1 MASARAGEAPSAGEE
16 TTERK
21 EIRMSGPF
29 IVVFSYSIK
38 PGKLEEARK
47 RIAELVD
54 FVETNE
60 PRMIAFHCFLDEEG
74 TTMTVVQVHPDAASM
89 EFHLQVNAKHF
100 ATAFDYLDEQLSEQY
115 FGPMSESLAAE
126 LSKWDEPG
134 RKLMS
139 MPVHEGGFTRSNV
152 R

>member
-1 MASARAGEAPSAGEE
+1 MGE
-16 TTERK
+16 
-21 EIRMSGPF
+21 PF
-29 IVVFSYSIK
+29 IHVGTYSIK
-38 PGKLEEARK
+38 AGKLEEARR

-74 TTMTVVQVHPDAASM
+74 SKLTIVQVHPDSASM

-100 ATAFDYLDEQLSEQY
+100 TTAFDYLDSMMSDQY
-115 FGPMSESLAAE
+115 YGGISPRLAAE
-126 LSKWDEPG
+126 LAKWDDPNVAVM
-134 RKLMS
+134 R

>member
-1 MASARAGEAPSAGEE
+1 MA
-16 TTERK
+16 
-21 EIRMSGPF
+21 GPF
-29 IVVFSYSIK
+29 IYIGTTTIK

-60 PRMIAFHCFLDEEG
+60 PRMIAFYCFLDEQG
-74 TTMTVVQVHPDAASM
+74 SKLTVVQVHPDSASM
-89 EFHLQVNAKHF
+89 EFHMQVNAKHF
-100 ATAFDYLDEQLSEQY
+100 TTAFDYLDESISEQY
-115 FGPMSESLAAE
+115 YGEMSETLAAE
-126 LSKWDEPG
+126 LAKWDEPNVAVT
-134 RKLMS
+134 L